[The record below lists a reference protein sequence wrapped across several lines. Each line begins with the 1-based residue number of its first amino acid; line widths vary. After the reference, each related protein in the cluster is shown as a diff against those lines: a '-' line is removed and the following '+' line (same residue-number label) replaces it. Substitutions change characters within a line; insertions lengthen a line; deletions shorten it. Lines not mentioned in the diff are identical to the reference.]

1 MHTVS
6 ILPTHVSI
14 DYQAISFP
22 VPLET
27 LKGIFGHEPIAAK
40 GKHNTVYT
48 WHAPGVCAYSKDGT
62 VVESIAFEIKTE
74 KKYKHSPSSVFQG
87 TITMYDEPLTS
98 YELTKTKSYDTH
110 VDWIVGQTK
119 VFVDLNDQDEILV
132 VELSR
137 YTPEVIPE
145 PDRYAFK
152 PIDGKPMEF
161 KDLNFKLAV
170 IDVLMYNKQ
179 LIKPAFDIFEFAK
192 RHTER
197 AIDVDSEGYDVIPEA
212 LQYFEQLQ
220 IDERFAP
227 EVDEITQDGGN
238 DIYMNIIP
246 FWSGT
251 TDDFNIRSFDDVDQ
265 FPNLK
270 TIVLFY
276 DERLEQIQEEMKKKG
291 ITVDPL

>member
-6 ILPTHVSI
+6 ILPTHVSV
-14 DYQAISFP
+14 DYRAISFP
-22 VPLET
+22 STLEIV
-27 LKGIFGHEPIAAK
+27 KGIFGPDPVTTK

-48 WHAPGVCAYSKDGT
+48 WHAAGVYAYSKNGT
-62 VVESIAFEIKTE
+62 TVESIAFELKKEKT
-74 KKYKHSPSSVFQG
+74 YKFVPSSVFAG
-87 TITMYDEPLTS
+87 AITMYDEPLTS
-98 YELTKTKSYDTH
+98 YELIKEKPYDTH
-110 VDWIVGQTK
+110 AQWIVGQTM
-119 VFVDLNDQDEILV
+119 VFLDLNDQDEILT
-132 VELSR
+132 VELSL

-152 PIDGKPMEF
+152 PIDGKPMQF

-179 LIKPAFDIFEFAK
+179 LIKPAFDIFAFAK
-192 RHTER
+192 RYTAR
-197 AIDVDSEGYDVIPEA
+197 TIDVDSEGYDIIPEA

-220 IDERFAP
+220 IDERLAP

-238 DIYMNIIP
+238 DVYMNIIP

-251 TDDFNIRSFDDVDQ
+251 TDDFNIQSFEDVDQ

-276 DERLEQIQEEMKKKG
+276 DERLEQIQAEMKKKG
-291 ITVDPL
+291 IAVDPL